1 MRPAICIQTFT
12 FLDQTGINLGIAL
25 VKVPERILTSIERAI
40 PFARVPVMLQR
51 YLWKLLPKSQRQFLL
66 GRLSVVDRQ
75 VVNKS
80 MSANLGF
87 PQPFAQRSCL
97 FIHVPKCA
105 GSSVCEALF
114 DNWRP
119 GHLPLYW
126 YEEQF
131 PQQFG
136 NSFKFAFVRDP
147 LERAYSAYAYLR
159 GNELGPRDHSAQ
171 KLVRQYRDFDDFVAR
186 WLHPE
191 SIHRQLHFAAQTDFL
206 TDSLGHLALDF
217 IGHQEHLERDFS
229 WVCEQLGH
237 RVKLP
242 RINNSQQRRF
252 GLARDFCSVRTRR
265 LVRRVYQRDYEM
277 LGYE

>member
-1 MRPAICIQTFT
+1 
-12 FLDQTGINLGIAL
+12 
-25 VKVPERILTSIERAI
+25 
-40 PFARVPVMLQR
+40 MLQR
-51 YLWKLLPKSQRQFLL
+51 YLWKLLPKQQRAFLL

-80 MSANLGF
+80 MSANLHF
-87 PQPFAQRSCL
+87 PKSFAQHACL

-105 GSSVCEALF
+105 GSSVCAALF
-114 DNWRP
+114 DDWSP

-131 PQQFG
+131 PEQFAD
-136 NSFKFAFVRDP
+136 SFKFAFVRDP
-147 LERAYSAYAYLR
+147 LERAYSAYAFLR
-159 GNELGPRDHSAQ
+159 GNELGRRDQAAQ
-171 KLVRQYRDFDDFVAR
+171 KLVNQYRDFDDFVAR

-191 SIHRQLHFAAQTDFL
+191 TISRQLHFAAQTDFL

-217 IGHQEHLERDFS
+217 IGYQEHLARDFAL
-229 WVCEQLGH
+229 VCEQLKH
-237 RVKLP
+237 PAALP
-242 RINNSQQRRF
+242 HINSSQQRQPR
-252 GLARDFCSVRTRR
+252 LARDFCSVRTRR

>member
-1 MRPAICIQTFT
+1 
-12 FLDQTGINLGIAL
+12 
-25 VKVPERILTSIERAI
+25 
-40 PFARVPVMLQR
+40 MLQR
-51 YLWKLLPKSQRQFLL
+51 YLWKLLPKPQRHFLL

-80 MSANLGF
+80 MSATLHF

-105 GSSVCEALF
+105 GSSVCAALF
-114 DNWRP
+114 DGWSP

-126 YEEQF
+126 YEQQF
-131 PQQFG
+131 PERFAD
-136 NSFKFAFVRDP
+136 SFKFAFVRDP
-147 LERAYSAYAYLR
+147 LERAYSAYAFLR
-159 GNELGPRDHSAQ
+159 GNELNRRNHPAQ
-171 KLVRQYRDFDDFVAR
+171 KLVSHYRDFDDFVGR

-191 SIHRQLHFAAQTDFL
+191 TIRRQLHFAAQTDFL

-217 IGHQEHLERDFS
+217 IGYQEHLERDFGL
-229 WVCEQLGH
+229 VCEQLGH
-237 RVKLP
+237 SVVLP
-242 RINNSQQRRF
+242 HINSSQQRRQMV
-252 GLARDFCSVRTRR
+252 ARDFCSVRTRR